1 MGLGS
6 LWHVFSLPPF
16 CPPCL
21 SFFFPLSVSPSLP
34 SPFLLSLFCLS
45 PLPPFLFLSLAW
57 PTGVTKKR
65 SPEETKEGIC
75 PTKIVPFHG
84 RSGPFFLKSMTSL
97 GAGCPVDKSMPSA
110 TPWQSHFL
118 CGALLANSKTQ
129 LRAWKITLCV
139 LRFGRFREKPRNQNK
154 KSCSS
159 LKDF

>member
-1 MGLGS
+1 MARLLFIS
-6 LWHVFSLPPF
+6 LLPPLPF
-16 CPPCL
+16 FLLPSLCL
-21 SFFFPLSVSPSLP
+21 SFSSFPLPLVPFLSFSPSAFSVSFSCLADRCHEKTKPRRNQRRN
-34 SPFLLSLFCLS
+34 LSHKDCAI
-45 PLPPFLFLSLAW
+45 PRPQ
-57 PTGVTKKR
+57 R
-65 SPEETKEGIC
+65 
-75 PTKIVPFHG
+75 
-84 RSGPFFLKSMTSL
+84 PFFLKSMTSL